1 MHGWVILITC
11 WVVVKLYQFAVY
23 SNAICVLVSVLCIFL
38 MFHQKTSSQQQTTLF
53 SFVLMG
59 IISFGYWFLI
69 QSKDLNSAC
78 LSQKMIYIG
87 SSNIFYCMLR
97 FYAAYCNISIKKI
110 IQRILVIANI
120 CVMLLA
126 VTFDKHKLFYKS
138 VKLSVNIDGATKLVK
153 EYGPAHSVFAVLM
166 AGYVTS
172 IMIMCIINFRHSKT
186 KRSKKNTLILFL
198 VVLSPTVM
206 YICDRVYRP
215 DFYLVPYGIII
226 SQILT
231 LDLVYELGIYD
242 FNNTA
247 QEYAY
252 DALDDAVLTID
263 NFYHF
268 KGCNNKAKELFPSLK
283 TITIDDGIGSID
295 NILFEIIVNH
305 NINDF
310 TLNDRI
316 YYPEIKKIKN
326 RDKIMGFVIWFYDVT
341 AEREKT
347 ELLKNY
353 QKDLEHEV
361 MIKTA
366 KLQEVQEKVIL
377 GFANV
382 IESRDNI
389 TGGHIKRTSTYINI
403 LIEGLVSE
411 NIYTDILTPSYIA
424 HIKLAAPLHD
434 IGKIAVPDIILNKK
448 GRFNLE
454 EFKIMKNHTT
464 LGARII
470 DETLSGLDDLE
481 YYHLARELAL
491 YHHERWDGSGYPEG
505 LKGLDIPLCARI
517 MAVVD
522 VFDALVSERPYKQ
535 AYPVSTVY
543 KIIENESGKQF
554 DPTLVECFVKVRRK
568 IEVVVYELLK

>member
-1 MHGWVILITC
+1 MYGWIILIIC
-11 WVVVKLYQFAVY
+11 GVVIKLYQIVVCL
-23 SNAICVLVSVLCIFL
+23 NTICVLVAVLCIFL
-38 MFHQKTSSQQQTTLF
+38 ILRQKTSVQQQITLF
-53 SFVLMG
+53 SFVLLG

-69 QSKDLNSAC
+69 QSKDLSSAC
-78 LSQKMIYIG
+78 LAQKMIYIG
-87 SSNIFYCMLR
+87 SSNIFYCMLI
-97 FYAAYCNISIKKI
+97 FFSTYCNVSIKKRTQCTLI
-110 IQRILVIANI
+110 IANI
-120 CVMLLA
+120 CIMFLA

-138 VKLSVNIDGATKLVK
+138 VELSVNSDGVTKLVK
-153 EYGPAHSVFAVLM
+153 EYGIAHSVFAVLM
-166 AGYVTS
+166 AGYVIS
-172 IMIMCIINFRHSKT
+172 IMIMCILNIKQNKT
-186 KRSKKNTLILFL
+186 KKSRKNTLILFL
-198 VVLSPTVM
+198 VVLFPTAM
-206 YICDRVYRP
+206 YMCDRVLSP
-215 DFYLVPYGIII
+215 DFYLVPYGILI
-226 SQILT
+226 SQILI

-247 QEYAY
+247 QEFAY

-263 NFYHF
+263 NFYRF

-283 TITIDDGIGSID
+283 NITLDDGIGSID

-305 NINDF
+305 YINDF
-310 TLNDRI
+310 IVNGRI
-316 YYPEIKKIKN
+316 YYPEIKKIKI
-326 RDKIMGFVIWFYDVT
+326 RDKVMGFVIWFYDVT

-361 MIKTA
+361 ISKTA

-411 NIYTDILTPSYIA
+411 KIYSEILTPSYIA

-434 IGKIAVPDIILNKK
+434 IGKIAVPDVILNKK
-448 GRFNLE
+448 GRFTLE

-505 LKGLDIPLCARI
+505 LKGTDIPLCARI

-522 VFDALVSERPYKQ
+522 VFDALVSARPYKQ

-554 DPTLVECFVKVRRK
+554 DPALVECFVKIRRK
-568 IEVVVYELLK
+568 IEVVVYELFK